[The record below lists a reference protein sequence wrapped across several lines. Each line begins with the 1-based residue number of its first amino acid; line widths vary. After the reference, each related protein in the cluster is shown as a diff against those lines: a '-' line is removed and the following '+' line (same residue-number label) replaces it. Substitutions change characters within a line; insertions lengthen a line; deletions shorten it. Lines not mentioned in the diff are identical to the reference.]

1 MALFK
6 KQEEEQY
13 AERVR
18 SLNKLTHEGPA
29 LRRMAGKIKLKG
41 EDSSSEEEGQHH
53 HFDFIH
59 DIEQLVEVNPN
70 LPQQTEI
77 VDHERGDKEKHR
89 DAL

>member
-1 MALFK
+1 MKLPQGTPSIHLLIYLDEKQLCEVNKRIVEQYQKELTHQNMALFK

-41 EDSSSEEEGQHH
+41 EDSSSEEEG
-53 HFDFIH
+53 
-59 DIEQLVEVNPN
+59 
-70 LPQQTEI
+70 
-77 VDHERGDKEKHR
+77 
-89 DAL
+89 